1 MNTAIKG
8 LMCSRGFANFYLFIL
23 HFISWRI
30 FPCKKIAF
38 AKILVRHLRLCSVE
52 KKVSFF
58 IHLKFL
64 GCTNFF
70 LEMVMLDWL
79 GEGLKLFERKKGRM
93 ESNTWQLIVCFE
105 ENVMERRWWKKES
118 AVFGLRLVL
127 VYQLEVLF
135 SYFAVAWLVLFF
147 WET

>member
-8 LMCSRGFANFYLFIL
+8 LMCSRAFANFYLFIL

-93 ESNTWQLIVCFE
+93 ESNTWQFDCVFWGKCDGAALMEERKRGLWSSPCSGVPTGSIV
-105 ENVMERRWWKKES
+105 
-118 AVFGLRLVL
+118 
-127 VYQLEVLF
+127 
-135 SYFAVAWLVLFF
+135 
-147 WET
+147 